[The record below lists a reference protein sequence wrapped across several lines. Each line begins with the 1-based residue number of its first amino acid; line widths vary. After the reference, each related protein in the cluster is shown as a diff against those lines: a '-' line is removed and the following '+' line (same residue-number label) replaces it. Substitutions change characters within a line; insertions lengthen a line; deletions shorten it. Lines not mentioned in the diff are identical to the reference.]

1 MKTHRLCQVY
11 IVWCTPHWRMSCTLI
26 SSGMSLSVLRNI
38 QWMCFSVSAGQ
49 TSGSS
54 LTGQWT
60 SCVSTTWWPVKSGLQ
75 TLSFTTARNLWLTT
89 WPCLTNYCGLWRTAL
104 YCTPWGTP
112 VLELSNTFIKIITQY
127 SLNYHYL
134 SHISIFNKK
143 SPQNEWVNC
152 WLDITK
158 SGFGFKIL
166 FYSYFN
172 KHKCLK
178 KH

>member
-1 MKTHRLCQVY
+1 MVILIIYIFNKAYNWNRLTAAFRLWIPHWMNTYFLCQVY
-11 IVWCTPHWRMSCTLI
+11 IVWCTHQHWRMSCTLI
-26 SSGMSLSVLRNI
+26 SPGMSLSVLRNI

-49 TSGSS
+49 TRGWS

-112 VLELSNTFIKIITQY
+112 ALELSNKFIKIITWLINSPNY
-127 SLNYHYL
+127 SL
-134 SHISIFNKK
+134 F
-143 SPQNEWVNC
+143 
-152 WLDITK
+152 ITY
-158 SGFGFKIL
+158 I
-166 FYSYFN
+166 N
-172 KHKCLK
+172 IW
-178 KH
+178 